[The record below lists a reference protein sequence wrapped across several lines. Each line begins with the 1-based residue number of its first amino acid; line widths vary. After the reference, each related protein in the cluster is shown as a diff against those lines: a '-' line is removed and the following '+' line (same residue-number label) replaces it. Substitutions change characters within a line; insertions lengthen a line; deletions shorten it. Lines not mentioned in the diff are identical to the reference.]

1 MTIFTQLAQKS
12 TSRLAKSMR
21 CHANKNEPITKKF
34 ASIALN
40 NIHQKLNLKKSL
52 CE

>member
-1 MTIFTQLAQKS
+1 MTTSTQLAQKS
-12 TSRLAKSMR
+12 TSRLARSVR
-21 CHANKNEPITKKF
+21 CHADKNEPITKRF

-52 CE
+52 